1 MVLESKKSNLE
12 KVLFEIENI
21 LNNHEASIKLIFQIE
36 LIIEEIFVNIVEY
49 AYEDVGEVTIKYG
62 VCDNPLRFKIVFVD
76 NGIKF
81 NPLELDSPDTSL
93 NIDER
98 DIGGLGVFLVR
109 KNVDNIDYKYENN
122 QNILTIE
129 KLF

>member
-1 MVLESKKSNLE
+1 MILESKKSNLE

-21 LNNHEASIKLIFQIE
+21 LANYEVSIKLTFQLE
-36 LIIEEIFVNIVEY
+36 LVIEEIFVNIVEY
-49 AYEDVGEVTIKYG
+49 AYEDVGEITIKYEI
-62 VCDNPLRFKIVFVD
+62 CDNPLRFKIVFID
-76 NGIKF
+76 KGIKF

-93 NIDER
+93 DIDKR

-109 KNVDNIDYKYENN
+109 KNVDNINYKYEDN